1 MFRIPVLVLLE
12 CTDSVPLQ
20 RLQLFFFLFF
30 FFLNRHWSE
39 RITNKAQ
46 AIVIELWS
54 ETKWSAGRALVEIE
68 PPNFNP
74 ALRTRVHEL
83 RTK

>member
-12 CTDSVPLQ
+12 CTDSFPLQ
-20 RLQLFFFLFF
+20 RLQLF

-46 AIVIELWS
+46 AIVIESWS
-54 ETKWSAGRALVEIE
+54 ETEWSAGRALVEIE
-68 PPNFNP
+68 PPK
-74 ALRTRVHEL
+74 AL
-83 RTK
+83 